1 MESKV
6 KKLIISMMVEA
17 IISLFIGVMFLYFGE
32 ILIGA
37 LFCVFVTF
45 EAILVII
52 RIKKLKE
59 SSQTIGD
66 SN

>member
-1 MESKV
+1 
-6 KKLIISMMVEA
+6 MMVEA